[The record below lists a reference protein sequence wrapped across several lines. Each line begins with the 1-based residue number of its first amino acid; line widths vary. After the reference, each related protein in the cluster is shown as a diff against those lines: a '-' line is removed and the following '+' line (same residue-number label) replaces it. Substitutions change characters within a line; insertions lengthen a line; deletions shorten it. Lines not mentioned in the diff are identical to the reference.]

1 MSKNAECSKTA
12 ILQTGH
18 SAFSNFFGD
27 IFKNNLKKLILFKN
41 TELAQESKNNKILR
55 SPGRAFQVAIFL
67 QDQAIKRKEMGL
79 TNKYRQAEL
88 DSASTL
94 YTVHRF
100 RNEFG
105 MTLRNELFGQQPKYS
120 KLNQI
125 IFL

>member
-1 MSKNAECSKTA
+1 MSNLYIQIPLIKFSKFLPLPYPVK
-12 ILQTGH
+12 IR
-18 SAFSNFFGD
+18 
-27 IFKNNLKKLILFKN
+27 KK
-41 TELAQESKNNKILR
+41 
-55 SPGRAFQVAIFL
+55 
-67 QDQAIKRKEMGL
+67 KEL
-79 TNKYRQAEL
+79 TNKYCHAEL

-120 KLNQI
+120 KLIQI

>member
-1 MSKNAECSKTA
+1 MSNLYIQIPLIKFSKFLPLPYPVK
-12 ILQTGH
+12 IR
-18 SAFSNFFGD
+18 
-27 IFKNNLKKLILFKN
+27 KKK
-41 TELAQESKNNKILR
+41 
-55 SPGRAFQVAIFL
+55 
-67 QDQAIKRKEMGL
+67 GL
-79 TNKYRQAEL
+79 TNKYCHAEL